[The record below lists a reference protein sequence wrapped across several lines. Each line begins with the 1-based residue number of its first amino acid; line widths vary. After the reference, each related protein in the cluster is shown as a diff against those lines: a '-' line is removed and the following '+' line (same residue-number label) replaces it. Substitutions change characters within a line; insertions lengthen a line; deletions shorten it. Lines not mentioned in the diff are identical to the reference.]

1 MWEAQYLKWLKHGFL
16 KGLTVNMGKFKKKH
30 PFSGIPTSET
40 EKRDKQI
47 ANKRL
52 RLRAKQKLKHMEDP
66 DEEVFPEKEEVSN
79 VYNVNKD
86 GKFRF
91 DPELPPKLM
100 RK

>member
-16 KGLTVNMGKFKKKH
+16 KGLTVNMGKSRKKP

>member
-1 MWEAQYLKWLKHGFL
+1 
-16 KGLTVNMGKFKKKH
+16 MGKSKKKH
-30 PFSGIPTSET
+30 PFSGISTSET
-40 EKRDKQI
+40 EKKDKQI

-66 DEEVFPEKEEVSN
+66 DAEVFPEKEEVSN
-79 VYNVNKD
+79 VYNFNKD
-86 GKFRF
+86 GKCRF